1 MGIWSDYT
9 LFPRLCKFYFVTD
22 QIKAAIQPKNVQLK
36 ARFNKNMARIFLCW
50 RNEAI
55 KKGKK

>member
-1 MGIWSDYT
+1 MFRGFAQIDY
-9 LFPRLCKFYFVTD
+9 FITD
-22 QIKAAIQPKNVQLK
+22 QIKAAIQPRNVQPK
-36 ARFNKNMARIFLCW
+36 ARFKKNMASIFLCL